1 MYDSEQSEQ
10 QNINASKPFN
20 EALEIKKRTEF
31 SHREVGLTHPDNNA
45 FLRIT
50 DNGCI
55 EIFAAPGI
63 GLIMNP
69 NTRSISFYSDSIK
82 FFSKEDDGLR
92 WNEKSF
98 NPAADVYNEPALIK
112 TSSFSNNPAYHR
124 VSHYLHNIQEFEQ
137 SQSKKSTTIT
147 GRYALR
153 TDSDNGPGLE
163 DIAGFSIEQSN
174 LIDSY
179 SMSHTGEEVELLK
192 SFILSGYSY
201 DESVLKIQNK
211 DLNTSTSS
219 ENFSWAKNDLDK

>member
-10 QNINASKPFN
+10 QNVNANKPFN

-50 DNGCI
+50 DNGSI

-63 GLIMNP
+63 GLIINP

-124 VSHYLHNIQEFEQ
+124 VAHYLHNIQEYEQ
-137 SQSKKSTTIT
+137 SQSEKATTIT
-147 GRYALR
+147 GRYPLK
-153 TDSDNGPGLE
+153 TDGDTT
-163 DIAGFSIEQSN
+163 GFSIEQSN

-179 SMSHTGEEVELLK
+179 SKNHTTEEVELLK
-192 SFILSGYSY
+192 TLIHSGYSY
-201 DESVLKIQNK
+201 NESVLKIENK
-211 DLNTSTSS
+211 DFNTSTSS
-219 ENFSWAKNDLDK
+219 ENFPWAKNDLDK